1 MPNSKPF
8 NFTYLVALKDIS
20 PGEELTGNYAN
31 DIKIQAESWIG
42 KAYTKYYPFMLTLMN
57 QQK

>member
-31 DIKIQAESWIG
+31 DIKIQAESWIDTVY
-42 KAYTKYYPFMLTLMN
+42 KKYEPSRVAIMN
-57 QQK
+57 